1 MRRRMRISAEEVDRY
16 RDSLSAVQEQARAY
30 VEASI
35 RALVALNPDLSVAE
49 LREYGAAV
57 LEQAMRVYGDQ
68 SCALACMEYDAVAR
82 ELGYDLAPAEI
93 SNDVDLDRIDR
104 DSRYLA
110 GLIERRGVEEFA
122 RRMASKARDH
132 VLFSANRT
140 MGANAARE
148 RDRESGMRY
157 ARVPSGRETCGFCL
171 MLASQGF
178 VYSSARAAGQ
188 RGGLYN
194 SFHSHCDCA
203 VMPGDDLTEID
214 GYDPDWLLEVYQ
226 DARAAV
232 EHDARAAYDAAGGE
246 DGTGKKYDKFLRDLI
261 AKEIETRDRDW
272 AWTGK
277 VPESVILPGANPNAE
292 ERATISRLGRHGFRV
307 ESRPTRD
314 LEMLKTS
321 DTFFVYLPDDGGEE
335 RRVAWEI
342 KNAHGNGTQTI
353 YHQFEDAAGQ
363 SHRVVIDLA
372 NTPDGGLYD
381 DADYA
386 LERARKFIKYR
397 YKVEGG
403 FDDGAE
409 WTFDEA
415 ILLLKDGSMRRV
427 TRGD

>member
-1 MRRRMRISAEEVDRY
+1 MRISADEVGRY

-35 RALVALNPDLSVAE
+35 RALVELNPDLSVAE

-82 ELGYDLAPAEI
+82 ELGYDLSPAEI
-93 SNDVDLDRIDR
+93 SNDVDLARIDR

-110 GLIERRGVEEFA
+110 GLIESRGVEEFA
-122 RRMASKARDH
+122 RRLASKARDH

-246 DGTGKKYDKFLRDLI
+246 DGTGKKYDKFLRDRI

-277 VPESVILPGANPNAE
+277 KCSVTVEPGAKPKKKESDVAN
-292 ERATISRLGRHGFRV
+292 RLVPHGFNV
-307 ESRPTRD
+307 GFLKPINES
-314 LEMLKTS
+314 
-321 DTFFVYLPDDGGEE
+321 G
-335 RRVAWEI
+335 RRTADATLNGARFEFKQPVGDKVARTV
-342 KNAHGNGTQTI
+342 GNNTI
-353 YHQFEDAAGQ
+353 DHQFESAVGQ
-363 SHRVVIDLA
+363 SRNLVLDVSIIEDY
-372 NTPDGGLYD
+372 PGLS
-381 DADYA
+381 
-386 LERARKFIKYR
+386 
-397 YKVEGG
+397 
-403 FDDGAE
+403 FDSICEDSA
-409 WTFDEA
+409 
-415 ILLLKDGSMRRV
+415 LLLHGKWSPSFDQVLVVGKTDMRRYENA
-427 TRGD
+427 

>member
-1 MRRRMRISAEEVDRY
+1 MRRRMRISADEVDRY
-16 RDSLSAVQEQARAY
+16 RDSLSTVQEQARAY

-82 ELGYDLAPAEI
+82 ELGYDLSPAEI
-93 SNDVDLDRIDR
+93 SNDIDLARIDR

-110 GLIERRGVEEFA
+110 GLIESRGMEEFA
-122 RRMASKARDH
+122 RRLASKARDH

-178 VYSSARAAGQ
+178 VYSSAKAAGQ
-188 RGGLYN
+188 RGGPYN

-203 VMPGDDLTEID
+203 VMPGDEFTEID

-232 EHDARAAYDAAGGE
+232 ERDARADYDAAGGE
-246 DGTGKKYDKFLRDLI
+246 NGTGKKYDKFLRDRI
-261 AKEIETRDRDW
+261 AKEIEARDRDW

-277 VPESVILPGANPNAE
+277 PCSVSKEPGAKPWKKERGAADALVPHGFNVRFVRELKDAKIFDAYLNGLPWEFKVPEEWNEKTVKNQFKKAIGKG
-292 ERATISRLGRHGFRV
+292 TSRLLISGGMNGATLDDMAAQVSKIF
-307 ESRPTRD
+307 S
-314 LEMLKTS
+314 S
-321 DTFFVYLPDDGGEE
+321 DDFEE
-335 RRVAWEI
+335 ITEV
-342 KNAHGNGTQTI
+342 
-353 YHQFEDAAGQ
+353 
-363 SHRVVIDLA
+363 
-372 NTPDGGLYD
+372 
-381 DADYA
+381 
-386 LERARKFIKYR
+386 
-397 YKVEGG
+397 
-403 FDDGAE
+403 
-409 WTFDEA
+409 
-415 ILLLKDGSMRRV
+415 LLLDASGAIRRMFRQENRPSPV
-427 TRGD
+427 S